1 MQMQAADPISPDAS
15 LRNTRVKEEK
25 DKDEFDTRSDAHSE
39 EAEAEAEAATQL
51 SNLAYHSVPAKEG
64 GKKE

>member
-25 DKDEFDTRSDAHSE
+25 DMDEFDTRSDAHNE
-39 EAEAEAEAATQL
+39 EAEAEAATQL
-51 SNLAYHSVPAKEG
+51 SNLAYHSIPRKEG